1 MLFDS
6 GVGFHFASSF
16 VRSSTVF
23 NNRVNRNSAFS
34 LRMEDCS
41 DIGLH
46 RVVYSQHSFNAVFS
60 SFLSEQPQSDSTT
73 ISSFLSEQPQS
84 VFLSSFILFSPTI
97 LISGRNIMYSI
108 TKQNQYLYF
117 S

>member
-60 SFLSEQPQSDSTT
+60 SFLSEQPQS
-73 ISSFLSEQPQS
+73 